1 MATFKFSLEKIL
13 ELKKQKL
20 EQAQIELAKLQKAYQ
35 EEIAR
40 EKTLKKNIVLT
51 KKELFSKPTLEAKN
65 IFLFEQHLKGL
76 EAELK
81 ICIQRQ
87 QILSQELV
95 LWRQEVLKRHKEK
108 KILENLKQKQWE
120 KFIHEQKQKEQKE
133 LDEMATLS
141 FQHKME
147 NSF

>member
-1 MATFKFSLEKIL
+1 MANFKFSLEKIL

-20 EQAQIELAKLQKAYQ
+20 EQAQSELARIQKAYQ
-35 EEIAR
+35 EEVAR
-40 EKTLKKNIVLT
+40 EKILKENIMLA
-51 KKELFSKPTLEAKN
+51 KKAFFSQPQLEAKN
-65 IFLFEQHLKGL
+65 FFLFEQHLKGL

-95 LWRQEVLKRHKEK
+95 IWRQEVLKRHKEK
-108 KILENLKQKQWE
+108 KVLENLKQKQWE

-133 LDEMATLS
+133 LDEMATLV